1 MKTMPKNYDT
11 VCFNGEPDAT
21 VWRVVDLMPPMVG
34 VVDTTLPR
42 DKREIRWTDRSLL
55 ERATTAQL
63 QNAGLV

>member
-1 MKTMPKNYDT
+1 MKTMPKKYDT
-11 VCFNGEPDAT
+11 VCANGEPDAT

-34 VVDTTLPR
+34 IVDTTLPE
-42 DKREIRWTDRSLL
+42 DKQQIRWTDRSML

>member
-1 MKTMPKNYDT
+1 MKTMPKKYDT
-11 VCFNGEPDAT
+11 VCANGEPDAT

-34 VVDTTLPR
+34 IVDTTLPE
-42 DKREIRWTDRSLL
+42 DKQQIRWTDRSLL